1 MRFAWAT
8 QRVAPTSL
16 IFADLLN
23 PRTPSNLS
31 PSRIDIPVNP
41 CLFDDIRFIVY
52 ASLFLKGHHIML
64 RTFPAPSQMAERT
77 WRLVGI
83 IGFTLLV
90 ALAAKIRID
99 IGPVPFTMQPL
110 VVLLAGM
117 VLGWRDGLLSL
128 LAYVAMIAIG
138 LPLDAR
144 GLGTAALFG
153 PTGGYLVGFVVAA
166 GVVGFLTQSI
176 ETQKQKRGLNGALV
190 LRWFAGLVGV
200 AVIYLF
206 GVMHLTLY
214 TGNDFGTAWAT
225 GGAPFLIPDA
235 IKALLAAGLTESI
248 RMTLN
253 RRKSQS

>member
-1 MRFAWAT
+1 
-8 QRVAPTSL
+8 
-16 IFADLLN
+16 
-23 PRTPSNLS
+23 
-31 PSRIDIPVNP
+31 
-41 CLFDDIRFIVY
+41 
-52 ASLFLKGHHIML
+52 ML

-83 IGFTLLV
+83 VGFTLLV
-90 ALAAKIRID
+90 ALAAKIRIE

-128 LAYVAMIAIG
+128 LAYVALIAVG
-138 LPLDAR
+138 LPLDTR

-153 PTGGYLVGFVVAA
+153 PTGGYLIGFVAAA
-166 GVVGFLTQSI
+166 GVVGFLTELI
-176 ETQKQKRGLNGALV
+176 ESQKRKPSLNRALG
-190 LRWFAGLVGV
+190 LRWLAGLVGV

-214 TGNDFGTAWAT
+214 TGNDFGAAWAT
-225 GGAPFLIPDA
+225 GAAPFLVPDA

-253 RRKSQS
+253 RQNQKER